1 MKKLSNQYDVS
12 FDPFHLPPTRAFT
25 QEDREDGAPK
35 TGLVLSMMHFV
46 PASFKDS
53 IEQRGLRVFK
63 DGVCRYGCRNMS
75 LLEYNR
81 WKENDPTNAP
91 ATFEEYMNKHVIMAN
106 IDGFLTSAKGG
117 AAPFNYKTNKKITNN
132 NDKKE
137 WKAAA
142 VAFCRVQLQILASI
156 AQLHGLPV
164 VAIRLA
170 GTGTAGE
177 RLKRLKSMVV
187 NFDPALSSAL
197 SLPEKAT
204 LHPCLLLLQKWRLP
218 PNTEE
223 INTVAR
229 EYLRVLRV
237 TGLYLS
243 TDADVT
249 RFRSIIT
256 VQFNENVRSFCFVFY
271 ILRTFN
277 FKLTHNFFFFFFV
290 YIFCTIFF
298 LYFSGS

>member
-1 MKKLSNQYDVS
+1 MSI
-12 FDPFHLPPTRAFT
+12 
-25 QEDREDGAPK
+25 
-35 TGLVLSMMHFV
+35 MHFA
-46 PASFKDS
+46 PDAFNASIKK
-53 IEQRGLRVFK
+53 RGLRVFEN
-63 DGVCRYGCRNMS
+63 GVCRYGCRNLS
-75 LLEYNR
+75 LLEYNC
-81 WKENDPTNAP
+81 WKSDDPNNAP

-106 IDGFLTSAKGG
+106 INGFLTNSKGG
-117 AAPFNYKTNKKITNN
+117 AAPFDYKTNKKITNN

-137 WKAAA
+137 WETAA
-142 VAFCRVQLQILASI
+142 VAFCTIQLQIVASI

-197 SLPEKAT
+197 SLPDEAT

-223 INTVAR
+223 IDTVAR
-229 EYLRVLRV
+229 QYLRVLDV
-237 TGLYLS
+237 TGLYLR
-243 TDADVT
+243 TNADVT

-256 VQFNENVRSFCFVFY
+256 VQFDENVRSFCFVFY
-271 ILRTFN
+271 ILRLQ
-277 FKLTHNFFFFFFV
+277 LTHNFFFFFFV
-290 YIFCTIFF
+290 YIFCTVFF